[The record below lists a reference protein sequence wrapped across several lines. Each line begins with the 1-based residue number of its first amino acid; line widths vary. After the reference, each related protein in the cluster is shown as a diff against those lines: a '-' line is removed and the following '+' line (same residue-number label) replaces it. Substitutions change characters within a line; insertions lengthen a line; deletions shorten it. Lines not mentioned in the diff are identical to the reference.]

1 MAALCAAHVVG
12 QYPNVTVYTY
22 GEPRTGNQ
30 QFASFLD
37 TAFHTDNI
45 STTKYFRTTHED
57 DGIVTVPPT
66 SQGYVHQGLEFWN
79 RDPSSAE
86 NTYVCGGETLDCG
99 AGAGG
104 STLNIA
110 HLTYFGIMS
119 GTCPN

>member
-66 SQGYVHQGLEFWN
+66 SQGYVTKA
-79 RDPSSAE
+79 SSSGTGTRLARRIPMS
-86 NTYVCGGETLDCG
+86 
-99 AGAGG
+99 AGG
-104 STLNIA
+104 K
-110 HLTYFGIMS
+110 HLIVA
-119 GTCPN
+119 PELAARL